1 MLACFSW
8 SFNLIYFEFI
18 HNEIH
23 FLWYAS
29 PKFLYM
35 SIVSTGKC
43 SHLSELS
50 AVSEHARARAR
61 TRTRTCTHTPGNLHK
76 MSWDFLAPTHKRP
89 EHALKRGQ

>member
-1 MLACFSW
+1 MLAFFSW

-35 SIVSTGKC
+35 SIVSTGNC
-43 SHLSELS
+43 SHLSDLS
-50 AVSEHARARAR
+50 VVSEHACACAC
-61 TRTRTCTHTPGNLHK
+61 TCTHTPGNLHK
-76 MSWDFLAPTHKRP
+76 MSWDFLAHAHKRP